1 MTRRQCLGAVLAPL
15 PLSLVGC
22 SPSQVLT
29 TLRAVVASAEY
40 AVSIVGPAAG
50 VPAATLE
57 AINRYLVAV
66 GKATAEAADIL
77 AGTGTAAEKSA
88 LIVKVFA
95 GVVAGCNCIPAGT
108 PSQIVGVINAVVL
121 AVANFLRLFPSGAN
135 ARAPLPKVDVDS
147 GARKQLAEIRLRS
160 EAVIG
165 AIERRRP

>member
-1 MTRRQCLGAVLAPL
+1 MTRRECLGTVFAPL
-15 PLSLVGC
+15 PLALVGC

-40 AVSIVGPAAG
+40 AVSIIGPAAG

-77 AGTGTAAEKSA
+77 ASAGTAAEKSA
-88 LIVKVFA
+88 LIVKAFA
-95 GVVAGCNCIPAGT
+95 GIGMVWAGGGT
-108 PSQIVGVINAVVL
+108 PAQIVAVVNAVAQ

-135 ARAPLPKVDVDS
+135 ARAPLSKVDVGS

-165 AIERRRP
+165 AIERKRRP